1 MSAKSPNKNSIQV
14 ANVMYEFSIF
24 KKILIIDITNEREK
38 KNDHLEELS
47 GNLKII
53 SSIIGATII
62 TNKNFSFKDLW
73 INVGGGTKSEKTENK
88 DNVGIM
94 IEILITNILLFI
106 ISVFFK
112 EIFCLST
119 YWGEIQNLTISFN
132 K

>member
-1 MSAKSPNKNSIQV
+1 LSAKSPNKNSIQV

-62 TNKNFSFKDLW
+62 TNKNFSFKDL
-73 INVGGGTKSEKTENK
+73 
-88 DNVGIM
+88 
-94 IEILITNILLFI
+94 
-106 ISVFFK
+106 
-112 EIFCLST
+112 
-119 YWGEIQNLTISFN
+119 
-132 K
+132 

>member
-119 YWGEIQNLTISFN
+119 YWGEIQNLTISLN